1 MAGLPAAD
9 RDVLAGK
16 VPQLTAYLAWVPD
29 PRDRRGVRHSLCS
42 LLAAAVA
49 AALTGATS
57 FAAIGEWIADAPAEV
72 LSALDVRYDPL
83 SRAHEVPDEATIRD
97 VLERL
102 DASAFTAATGAWLSN
117 LAEVQADTEQAAA
130 GPPGRPSPR
139 RPRRSIKVDG
149 KALRGTRHHTASG
162 RARHLLAAC
171 SGRYSAVVA
180 QIEIDGKTSEL
191 SAFEPLLRPLDL
203 TDTVVTA
210 DALHTQRDHA
220 RFLVQDKNAHFIL
233 VVKKNQPSLYHQLKQ
248 LPWRQIPIGHTED
261 HHGHGRT
268 ERRSIKVTAV
278 QQGLLFPHAAQAI
291 QITRKTRPR
300 RGGRW
305 KTVTV
310 YAITSLHPH
319 HATPGELATWIR
331 QHWQIEALHHIRDV
345 TYREDASQV
354 RTGSGPA
361 VMAALRNLAI
371 SILKL
376 CGWTNIAQANR
387 RHLQDARRCLATLGL
402 TTGHQDP

>member
-1 MAGLPAAD
+1 LAVLPAAD
-9 RDVLAGK
+9 RDVLADQ
-16 VPQLTAYLAWVPD
+16 VPQLMGYLAWVPD
-29 PRDRRGVRHSLCS
+29 PRDPRGVRHSLVS
-42 LLAAAVA
+42 VLATAVA
-49 AALTGATS
+49 AVLAGATS
-57 FAAIGEWIADAPAEV
+57 LAAIAEWVADV
-72 LSALDVRYDPL
+72 SAGVLDVLGVRFDPL
-83 SRAHEVPDEATIRD
+83 SRVHQVPDEATIRA

-102 DASAFTAATGAWLSN
+102 DATAFTAATGAWLTDLSQVR
-117 LAEVQADTEQAAA
+117 AGARQAVNV
-130 GPPGRPSPR
+130 RPQR
-139 RPRRSIKVDG
+139 RPRRESVQVDG

-162 RARHLLAAC
+162 QARHLLAAR
-171 SGRYSAVVA
+171 SGRHQAVVA
-180 QIEIDGKTSEL
+180 QVEIEDKTGEL

-203 TDTVVTA
+203 TGVVVTA

-233 VVKKNQPSLYHQLKQ
+233 VVKKNQPSLYHQLKA
-248 LPWRQIPIGHTED
+248 LPWRQIRVGHIED

-268 ERRSIKVTAV
+268 ERRSLKVATVEPHLA
-278 QQGLLFPHAAQAI
+278 FPHAAQAI
-291 QITRKTRPR
+291 AITRKTRPR

-305 KTVTV
+305 KRVTV
-310 YAITSLHPH
+310 YAITSLAAHQARPD
-319 HATPGELATWIR
+319 ELAAWIR
-331 QHWQIEALHHIRDV
+331 QHWAIETLHYIRDV
-345 TYREDASQV
+345 TYREDASQI